1 MNDTGFALSADMRA
15 RLVGMHARQQD
26 GSLQPIAFAMPEEPE
41 FHMGGGGLYSTAHD
55 YIRFIRMF
63 LNEGSLDGNRVLQ
76 ADTVAL
82 MAQNH
87 IGDLNV
93 RRLPSAIPHVTNAI
107 DFYPEQDKKW
117 GLGFM
122 INTEQT
128 AEGRSAGSL
137 AWGGLANTYYW
148 LDRKRKVGG
157 VLLAQLFPFA
167 DEKVLDLFSGFERA
181 IYDTLGETKRAA

>member
-1 MNDTGFALSADMRA
+1 
-15 RLVGMHARQQD
+15 
-26 GSLQPIAFAMPEEPE
+26 
-41 FHMGGGGLYSTAHD
+41 
-55 YIRFIRMF
+55 MF

-93 RRLPSAIPHVTNAI
+93 RRLPSAIPHVSNAI

-128 AEGRSAGSL
+128 AQGRSAGSL
-137 AWGGLANTYYW
+137 AWGGLANTYFW
-148 LDRKRKVGG
+148 LDPKRKVGG

-167 DEKVLDLFSGFERA
+167 DEKVLNLFGGFERA
-181 IYDTLGETKRAA
+181 IYETLGKTNARPEPRREAAAGARSRRSAPAWRAPGGSAPPGSARREAAS